1 MFRCGG
7 RSKPRSEAL
16 ITWHRGALAAGS
28 VFLIDRISKW
38 WIVGTLDLPNRKPV
52 EIFSFL
58 DLNMV
63 WNKGISLGLFQAG
76 DESGRYILI
85 GLTSAVSLGIA
96 YWLYRAQ
103 SNFVCVVLGLVL
115 GGAIGNI
122 WDRFQYGAVADFFHF
137 HIAGWSFYVFNV
149 ADAAITLGVLLLIG
163 DALLSP
169 QKKPKQTGA

>member
-1 MFRCGG
+1 MIAR
-7 RSKPRSEAL
+7 
-16 ITWHRGALAAGS
+16 HRGALAALL
-28 VFLIDRISKW
+28 VFLIDRFSKW
-38 WIVGTLDLPNRKPV
+38 WIVSTLDLPNRKPV

-76 DESGRYILI
+76 DDSVRYILI
-85 GLTSAVSLGIA
+85 ALTSAVSLAIA
-96 YWLYRAQ
+96 YWIYRAQ
-103 SNFVCVVLGLVL
+103 SNLVSVALGLVL

-137 HIAGWSFYVFNV
+137 HIGDWSFYVFNV
-149 ADAAITLGVLLLIG
+149 ADAAITLGVLLLIA